1 MTGSTETPNSPRPTN
16 QVAKLRSLLFAA
28 SVRPDLVAKMPRTG
42 TDGIVIDNEDATPAD
57 KKSAGRI
64 QAMGLAANF
73 AADEAVTTQ
82 VFVRVN
88 AVASEWFED
97 DVRVGLH
104 PSLAGVVVPKV
115 ETLEHMEAIAAALA
129 AAGLQHLGVFVG
141 LETALGVADARQLL
155 AHPLAIAGYFGAED
169 FVVDMGGTRTA
180 SNNEVAY
187 ARSQVAL
194 AGRLAGIPVLDQ
206 IVADFT
212 DDKRFARETAEARAL
227 GYRGKLCIHPKQVAI
242 ANEGF
247 VPSAEELDRATRLL
261 AIYGAALAKGHGAV
275 AFEGQMIDEPLAAQA
290 RQLLAL
296 SD

>member
-1 MTGSTETPNSPRPTN
+1 MPSPSNKPGSIKPVS
-16 QVAKLRSLLFAA
+16 KLRSLLFAA
-28 SVRPDLVAKMPRTG
+28 SVRPDLVVKMPRTG

-64 QAMGLAANF
+64 QAMDLAADL
-73 AADEAVTTQ
+73 AADDAMTTQ

-97 DVRVGLH
+97 DISVGLH

-115 ETLEHMEAIAAALA
+115 ETVEHMETIGAALT
-129 AAGLQHLGVFVG
+129 AAGLDHLGIFVG

-169 FVVDMGGTRTA
+169 FVVDMGGIRTT
-180 SNNEVAY
+180 SNDEVAY

-212 DDKRFARETAEARAL
+212 DDERFTKETAEARAM

-242 ANEGF
+242 ANNGF

-261 AIYGAALAKGHGAV
+261 ATYDQALAVGHGAV

-296 SD
+296 EE